1 MTLQITNQWFDRTGR
16 RSTVISWN
24 PAPSRHLVTSCG
36 FHLAGTPRTC
46 HRAGFLV
53 RLTTAN
59 AKFQRLGFR
68 LTNLLAS
75 SHVLMVRFLP
85 TSAPNPSN
93 ATRIGIFFKDLGN
106 EQTPG
111 PRFSKDII
119 RTVLINF
126 DITFE
131 DIFLTPKL
139 RFVSQTFPTK
149 STMELMGWN
158 NTT

>member
-1 MTLQITNQWFDRTGR
+1 
-16 RSTVISWN
+16 
-24 PAPSRHLVTSCG
+24 
-36 FHLAGTPRTC
+36 
-46 HRAGFLV
+46 
-53 RLTTAN
+53 
-59 AKFQRLGFR
+59 
-68 LTNLLAS
+68 
-75 SHVLMVRFLP
+75 MVRSLP

-131 DIFLTPKL
+131 DIFFSPKL
-139 RFVSQTFPTK
+139 SVVSQTFPTK

-158 NTT
+158 NDNWKLLHSWVAGGTERGGDKPKNHLIPKIRVG